1 MAGKRTKKNKAEE
14 TNIQTTTQEES
25 IMTQQNNSQTK
36 KETIMEQGTNTQ
48 STIDAI
54 LTIDNTIWE
63 EEDLQ
68 GLPLGKLEKI
78 LEAEKARAEAFA
90 ENIIL
95 KASKAS
101 KSRKKEIQFTK
112 AARIVQRFL
121 EDTETVHH
129 TIMER
134 IVQNPSVSGKEINE
148 TFGIKYGGTCV
159 HHTRVLL
166 NVLYNN
172 GLLNPAVV
180 EELEEIMAETE

>member
-1 MAGKRTKKNKAEE
+1 ME
-14 TNIQTTTQEES
+14 
-25 IMTQQNNSQTK
+25 QQNNS
-36 KETIMEQGTNTQ
+36 Q

-54 LTIDNTIWE
+54 LQINTIWTK
-63 EEDLQ
+63 EDLQ
-68 GLPLGKLEKI
+68 DLPSSALEKI
-78 LEAEKARAEAFA
+78 LATEKARAEATA
-90 ENIIL
+90 A
-95 KASKAS
+95 KS